1 MAEYLEKKGPAPPGP
16 FTFVRQ
22 LEQFPFKINRPD
34 TVVSRLSDTDSVRA
48 RKRKRV
54 PGSRFLRQ
62 RRIDHV
68 RPILITCR
76 AFDAKFSLKFDL

>member
-34 TVVSRLSDTDSVRA
+34 TRGVRTF
-48 RKRKRV
+48 RRRFRCEH
-54 PGSRFLRQ
+54 GSESECQDRGSSASAEL
-62 RRIDHV
+62 
-68 RPILITCR
+68 TM
-76 AFDAKFSLKFDL
+76 FDQY